1 MNPFRTLPLL
11 VALGLGCFSPAMA
24 FDGLAGPYLAG
35 RLASQQADYATAA
48 DYFNRALIADPTN
61 PALLE
66 DAIISQIGLGAID
79 RAVKL
84 TGLLDELGAKSQ
96 IADLVV
102 LADLAQQADYQ
113 AALAALDNGRSAG
126 PLVDELYRAWA
137 KLGLGQMSEATE
149 AFDAV
154 SARGGLKAFG
164 LYHKALALASVGD
177 FEGADRILSGEAD
190 GPLRATRRGIIAHV
204 QILSQLER
212 NEAAIELIDKTVN
225 PGVDPLFAQ
234 LRSDLVDGK
243 VLPFSAV
250 TNAKDGMAE
259 VFFTV
264 SSALSGESNDLNTLA
279 YARMSQYL
287 RPDQADTLLLCA
299 AILEAQSQHDLA
311 VQSFDQIPQ
320 SDPAFVNAELGR
332 ADTLIAADRFDD
344 AIDVLKKLAE
354 MEPTRSDVWTALGDA
369 LRRQERY
376 GEATAAY
383 DQAIANFSDS
393 QNVLWPVYYTRGI
406 TNEREKNWPEAEADF
421 RKALE
426 LSPDQPQVLNYLGY
440 SYLEMNINLDE
451 ALSMI
456 ERAVTA
462 RPDSGAIVDSL
473 GWGLYRLGRY
483 EEAVI
488 QMEQAVEL
496 LPIDPVINDH
506 LGDVYWAVGRKR
518 EAEFQWRR
526 ALSFEPE
533 TEEEANRIRRKLE
546 VGLDVVLSEEGA
558 EPLALTKNGN

>member
-1 MNPFRTLPLL
+1 
-11 VALGLGCFSPAMA
+11 
-24 FDGLAGPYLAG
+24 
-35 RLASQQADYATAA
+35 
-48 DYFNRALIADPTN
+48 
-61 PALLE
+61 
-66 DAIISQIGLGAID
+66 
-79 RAVKL
+79 
-84 TGLLDELGAKSQ
+84 
-96 IADLVV
+96 
-102 LADLAQQADYQ
+102 Q

-212 NEAAIELIDKTVN
+212 NGAAIELIDKTVN

-234 LRSDLVDGK
+234 LRTDLVDGK

-456 ERAVTA
+456 ERAVAA

>member
-1 MNPFRTLPLL
+1 
-11 VALGLGCFSPAMA
+11 
-24 FDGLAGPYLAG
+24 
-35 RLASQQADYATAA
+35 
-48 DYFNRALIADPTN
+48 
-61 PALLE
+61 
-66 DAIISQIGLGAID
+66 
-79 RAVKL
+79 
-84 TGLLDELGAKSQ
+84 
-96 IADLVV
+96 
-102 LADLAQQADYQ
+102 
-113 AALAALDNGRSAG
+113 
-126 PLVDELYRAWA
+126 
-137 KLGLGQMSEATE
+137 
-149 AFDAV
+149 
-154 SARGGLKAFG
+154 
-164 LYHKALALASVGD
+164 
-177 FEGADRILSGEAD
+177 
-190 GPLRATRRGIIAHV
+190 
-204 QILSQLER
+204 
-212 NEAAIELIDKTVN
+212 
-225 PGVDPLFAQ
+225 
-234 LRSDLVDGK
+234 
-243 VLPFSAV
+243 
-250 TNAKDGMAE
+250 
-259 VFFTV
+259 
-264 SSALSGESNDLNTLA
+264 
-279 YARMSQYL
+279 MSQYL

-456 ERAVTA
+456 ERAVAA